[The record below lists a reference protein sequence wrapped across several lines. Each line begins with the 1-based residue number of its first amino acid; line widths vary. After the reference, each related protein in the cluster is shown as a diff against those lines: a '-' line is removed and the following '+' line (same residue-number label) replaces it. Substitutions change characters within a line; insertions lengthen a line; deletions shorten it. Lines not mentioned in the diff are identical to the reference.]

1 MKFIH
6 IFINEFKTKWSTKL
20 LVGVFA
26 LVVSS
31 IFASNLILKKEYD
44 LIKSKPKDRFS
55 GYQKMVNQPFK
66 HIVVD
71 SANLVGEI
79 YIESSNQ
86 PSVYVSKFLD
96 IHTLLAQ
103 NIFVRNDT
111 LFVKLNETFFS
122 QFSVIEKR
130 QIKQMNPFL
139 HILSPDIQSISVS
152 NSDIRID
159 TLHQKGLI
167 INLSNHA
174 HFEMNNGILDMDFC
188 KVSMSDFSE
197 FRITERI
204 TDKKINIKSAE
215 IDMRDSSV
223 LYLKLAN
230 ISNLKFNATQG
241 NTVELSSGTLMNL
254 VRK

>member
-6 IFINEFKTKWSTKL
+6 IFINDFKTKWSTKL

-31 IFASNLILKKEYD
+31 IFASNLILKNEYD
-44 LIKSKPKDRFS
+44 MNKNKPKDRFA

-71 SANLVGEI
+71 SSNFIGEI

-122 QFSVIEKR
+122 QLSVVEKR

-139 HILSPDIQSISVS
+139 HVLSPDIQSISVS
-152 NSDIRID
+152 NSDIKVD
-159 TLHQKGLI
+159 TLHQKRLN
-167 INLSNHA
+167 INLSNNA
-174 HFEMNNGILDMDFC
+174 HFEMNNCISDLDFC
-188 KVSMSDFSE
+188 KVSIQNFSN
-197 FRITERI
+197 FVITERI
-204 TDKKINIKSAE
+204 VDKKINIKSAE
-215 IDMRDSSV
+215 IDMRDSSA
-223 LYLKLAN
+223 LYLKFAN
-230 ISNLKFNATQG
+230 IDTFKFNATQG
-241 NTVELSSGTLMNL
+241 NTVELSSETLMNL
-254 VRK
+254 MKK

>member
-31 IFASNLILKKEYD
+31 IFASNIILKKEYD

-55 GYQKMVNQPFK
+55 RYQKIVNQPFK

-71 SANLVGEI
+71 SGRLVGEI
-79 YIESSNQ
+79 YIESSSQ
-86 PSVYVSKFLD
+86 SSVYVAQNLD
-96 IHTLLAQ
+96 ISTLLAQ
-103 NIFVRNDT
+103 NIFVKNDT
-111 LFVKLNETFFS
+111 LFVKLNETTFS
-122 QFSVIEKR
+122 QFSDMDKKL
-130 QIKQMNPFL
+130 IKQMNPFL
-139 HILSPDIQSISVS
+139 HVLSTDIQSISVS

-159 TLHQKGLI
+159 TLHQKGLT

-174 HFEMNNGILDMDFC
+174 HFEINNGISDMDFC
-188 KVSMSDFSE
+188 KVSLRNFSDFL
-197 FRITERI
+197 ITERI

-241 NTVELSSGTLMNL
+241 NTIELSSGTLMNL
-254 VRK
+254 MKK